1 MTNALSLPARR
12 LLPALLATLS
22 LCAAAQTS
30 PPPAAAQ
37 ALYPLIAQRSQAIEQ
52 QVIAW
57 RRDIHEHPELGNQES
72 APRPWSR
79 PTSSG
84 WASRCARAWP

>member
-1 MTNALSLPARR
+1 MTTTLPCSALSARR
-12 LLPALLATLS
+12 LLPTLLATLS
-22 LCAAAQTS
+22 LYAAGAAAQTP

-57 RRDIHEHPELGNQES
+57 RRDIHEHPELGNQEQRT
-72 APRPWSR
+72 A
-79 PTSSG
+79 
-84 WASRCARAWP
+84 A